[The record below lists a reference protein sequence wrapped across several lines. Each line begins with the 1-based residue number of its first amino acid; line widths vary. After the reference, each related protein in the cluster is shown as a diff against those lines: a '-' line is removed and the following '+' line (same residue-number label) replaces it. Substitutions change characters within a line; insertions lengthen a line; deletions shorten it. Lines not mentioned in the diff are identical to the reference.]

1 MATETSISTVLGTSC
16 GGKCWSTLCALSM
29 SRPGARLLRAK
40 LSRTRSLLEIL
51 LDVHK
56 YPRRAR
62 YHTHTQ
68 ETTDVTY
75 IKYRSRDAMRYGA
88 FNPKSW
94 RCAPRICG

>member
-29 SRPGARLLRAK
+29 SRPGARLLRTK
-40 LSRTRSLLEIL
+40 LSRTQSLLEIL

-56 YPRRAR
+56 SPKGTLSHPYTRDKRR
-62 YHTHTQ
+62 
-68 ETTDVTY
+68 VTY